1 MSTEVSQVPEY
12 LKQYMDANATG
23 ATAAAAASS
32 SSVPRVSTRGR
43 QFRFI
48 ENGEEVFKTGNPVE
62 VIILGVEP
70 ETRGYIK
77 TFYIKQYSGAD
88 SSDPPDCSSMDGI
101 MPSPWINNP
110 QHANCAECPKNAF
123 GSAKGLSGK
132 PSKAC
137 KDSKRIWLKRAD
149 KLDGPT
155 YGMNITV
162 SSLPAFAAYARL
174 LMSNNVPFHLAITK
188 LTMADAEYPQ
198 VEFEI
203 TGYAKQENVAALI
216 EDATKKAWVM
226 PAQARTA
233 PALPAGNTAALPGAI
248 PDYIKNGSVGGQAAP
263 AGQTED
269 DAAARALQSVQS
281 ATINGEAVPV
291 PDSGVEH
298 NMNEQLKSW

>member
-1 MSTEVSQVPEY
+1 MSTEVSQIPEY

-23 ATAAAAASS
+23 AVAAAAASS

-48 ENGEEVFKTGNPVE
+48 ENGEEVFKTGNPIE

-88 SSDPPDCSSMDGI
+88 SSDPPDCSSMDGV

-123 GSAKGLSGK
+123 GSAKGMSGK

-198 VEFEI
+198 VDFEI

-226 PAQARTA
+226 PAQTRTA

-269 DAAARALQSVQS
+269 DAAARALQSVQP
-281 ATINGEAVPV
+281 ATINGEAVQV
-291 PDSGVEH
+291 PDSGTEH